1 LEDCIDSHRGEEV
14 GVLRHNLRAEGGDG
28 ILNELLTIVQIDRL
42 SHAVD
47 NFESLSQGNLET
59 IGDSRGMNT
68 LSQEVLASLEEGSG
82 NNDDRGGTVTSL
94 NVLSLRNL
102 DEHLSGRVDY
112 FHLLKNGG
120 TVIGD

>member
-1 LEDCIDSHRGEEV
+1 M
-14 GVLRHNLRAEGGDG
+14 LRHNLRAERGDG
-28 ILNELLTIVQIDRL
+28 VLNELLTIVQINRL

-59 IGDSRGMNT
+59 IGDSRGMDT

-82 NNDDRGGTVTSL
+82 NYDNRGGTVTSL

-112 FHLLKNGG
+112 LHLLKDGG